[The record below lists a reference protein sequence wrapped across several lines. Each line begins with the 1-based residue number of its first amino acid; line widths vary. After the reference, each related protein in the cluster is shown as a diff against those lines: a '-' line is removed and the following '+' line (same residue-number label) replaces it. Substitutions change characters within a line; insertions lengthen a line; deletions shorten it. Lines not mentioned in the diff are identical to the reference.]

1 MTAKLI
7 EIIVMEG
14 IALLMF
20 WFAYLIGVKK
30 KMELIAGYNKK
41 SSQYVTDKEGL
52 ARLVGSLCLLVGL
65 ASATMP
71 IATTI
76 WGSTATGFASC
87 TGAFG
92 GFVAGAIGVTVLQ
105 ARDYATK
112 PSAPRKP

>member
-1 MTAKLI
+1 
-7 EIIVMEG
+7 MEG

-52 ARLVGSLCLLVGL
+52 ARLVGRLCLLVGL
-65 ASATMP
+65 ASGAMP

>member
-52 ARLVGSLCLLVGL
+52 ARLVGRLCLLV
-65 ASATMP
+65 
-71 IATTI
+71 
-76 WGSTATGFASC
+76 C